1 MWAPVPD
8 LAVFIGWGLR
18 IQFCGLANKK
28 DGYTLGRVVR
38 IKGGFL
44 GSIKSYLCEALLLI
58 CIFPSFLAAQ
68 TAEEIIAK
76 NVAAR
81 GGAEKFLAI
90 RSMLVTTFE
99 ESNWGGTGSS
109 ILRIAR
115 PDRMRFD
122 YTWKATRNASVIS
135 IVTAFDGKVGW
146 WADQHKGVQEP
157 NTVSND
163 QLKLLQEQAEHQ
175 FAKSY
180 GELQASGNTIE
191 LIGREAVEGKPCYK
205 IRFKSTGGQIRFVY
219 YDAESY
225 LVVRTDD
232 IVSMKDKKER
242 HLTTSIGDYRSIDGI
257 LFPHAFK
264 VDAAMTSAF
273 ASAENLPLPFV
284 FFERKKDSTTSTVK
298 TIEINPRIDDS
309 LFQIPSTSKAEQSK
323 H

>member
-1 MWAPVPD
+1 M
-8 LAVFIGWGLR
+8 R
-18 IQFCGLANKK
+18 
-28 DGYTLGRVVR
+28 RS
-38 IKGGFL
+38 KGGFL
-44 GSIKSYLCEALLLI
+44 GSMRFYLCEAMLLI
-58 CIFPSFLAAQ
+58 CIFPSFLSAQ
-68 TAEEIIAK
+68 TAEEIITK

-81 GGAEKFLAI
+81 GGAEKFLTI
-90 RSMLVTTFE
+90 HSMIVTTIE

-122 YTWKATRNASVIS
+122 YTWKASRNASVIA
-135 IVTAFDGKVGW
+135 IVTAFYGKVGW

-163 QLKLLQEQAEHQ
+163 QLKLLREQAEYQ
-175 FAKSY
+175 FAESY

-191 LIGREAVEGKPCYK
+191 LIGKEAVEGKACYK
-205 IRFKSTGGQIRFVY
+205 IRFETVGGQIRYVY

-225 LVVRTDD
+225 LVARTDD
-232 IVSMKDKKER
+232 IVPMKDKKER

-264 VDAAMTSAF
+264 VEAAMTSAF
-273 ASAENLPLPFV
+273 ASAEKLPLPFV
-284 FFERKKDSTTSTVK
+284 FFQRKKDSTTSTIK
-298 TIEINPRIDDS
+298 TIEINPGIDDS
-309 LFQIPSTSKAEQSK
+309 LFQIPSTSKAEQTN